1 MLKLSTSFSKKVPV
15 PDQDFSSQSYHAAV
29 EVELSDALT
38 PEQVQERIHG
48 TFEMVRNAVEV
59 ELTGN
64 SCQLPTGSS
73 HAAPPATPNGNGQTL
88 KITNRQAKFITD
100 LATQQGFKLSEL
112 NANVGKLYG
121 VSSLY
126 DLDRKQA
133 SALLDSLQQKKAA

>member
-1 MLKLSTSFSKKVPV
+1 MLKLSTSYSKKIPV
-15 PDQDFSSQSYHAAV
+15 EGHDFSSQQFHAAI

-38 PEQVQERIHG
+38 PEQVQERIHA
-48 TFEMVRNAVEV
+48 TFQMVRQAVET

-64 SCQLPTGSS
+64 RCQLPASG
-73 HAAPPATPNGNGQTL
+73 HAAPSAPPSGNGQAL

-100 LATQQGFKLSEL
+100 LATQQGYKLSEL
-112 NANVGKLYG
+112 NAHIGKLYG

-126 DLDRKQA
+126 DLNRKQA